1 MIYTFTGCA
10 RQIATGPSN
19 AFREINAPQLTDD
32 LLLDGLSDAI
42 DAQSQALLGTAS
54 TVMTVG
60 PISISRGEYRDA
72 LTRLREILQS
82 PRSIDEKFSY
92 IRDNF
97 RFFEF
102 FGGTSWGDVLLTSY
116 FEPTI
121 PGSLSPSNKFS
132 RPLYAKPADLLT
144 ISLNSFSERFSSEK
158 PLKGRTLEDRVVPFF
173 TREEIDGRQ
182 VLRGRS
188 LELVWVDPID
198 AFFLQIQGSGTV
210 VLPDGE
216 EVFIVYADKNGHR
229 YEAIGKFLKDQI
241 APKKVTMQRLE
252 AWLRSMSPIE
262 RDKIL
267 FMNPSYVFFQRSK
280 QRAITSIGAPA
291 TPGRTI
297 AADPRF
303 APKGAL
309 AYLQFEKPVFEPHT
323 ALGEDPQ
330 HFKPVA
336 RFVMDQ
342 DSGGAIT
349 GTERIDLFWG
359 RGDEAKRY
367 AGVMQNRAK
376 IIYLVPR

>member
-1 MIYTFTGCA
+1 
-10 RQIATGPSN
+10 
-19 AFREINAPQLTDD
+19 
-32 LLLDGLSDAI
+32 
-42 DAQSQALLGTAS
+42 
-54 TVMTVG
+54 
-60 PISISRGEYRDA
+60 
-72 LTRLREILQS
+72 
-82 PRSIDEKFSY
+82 
-92 IRDNF
+92 
-97 RFFEF
+97 
-102 FGGTSWGDVLLTSY
+102 
-116 FEPTI
+116 
-121 PGSLSPSNKFS
+121 
-132 RPLYAKPADLLT
+132 
-144 ISLNSFSERFSSEK
+144 
-158 PLKGRTLEDRVVPFF
+158 
-173 TREEIDGRQ
+173 
-182 VLRGRS
+182 
-188 LELVWVDPID
+188 
-198 AFFLQIQGSGTV
+198 
-210 VLPDGE
+210 
-216 EVFIVYADKNGHR
+216 
-229 YEAIGKFLKDQI
+229 
-241 APKKVTMQRLE
+241 MQRLE